1 MLDKAGFGT
10 KKKKATWINFS
21 ASILGSGAGIGY
33 TAENDNKLFD
43 IGVKIEEMLKTVQS
57 KNVKILIGMD
67 EIYKS
72 EETVMFVSEYGKWL
86 CAGYPVHFVC
96 TGLYENIQKLSN
108 VKNLTFFKRAT
119 TIKTEP
125 LNTIRM
131 TEMYKNKLNVDNKLA
146 RTMANIT
153 KGYAYAFQELGA
165 PYFKKKE
172 DETFADV
179 LSNLKTELFA
189 YSYEKI

>member
-1 MLDKAGFGT
+1 
-10 KKKKATWINFS
+10 
-21 ASILGSGAGIGY
+21 
-33 TAENDNKLFD
+33 
-43 IGVKIEEMLKTVQS
+43 MLKTVQS

>member
-1 MLDKAGFGT
+1 
-10 KKKKATWINFS
+10 
-21 ASILGSGAGIGY
+21 
-33 TAENDNKLFD
+33 
-43 IGVKIEEMLKTVQS
+43 
-57 KNVKILIGMD
+57 
-67 EIYKS
+67 
-72 EETVMFVSEYGKWL
+72 
-86 CAGYPVHFVC
+86 
-96 TGLYENIQKLSN
+96 
-108 VKNLTFFKRAT
+108 
-119 TIKTEP
+119 
-125 LNTIRM
+125 M

-189 YSYEKI
+189 YSYEKIWEEMSSEDKFLIKLLTEKEEYKRE